1 MKTTRKAYIQ
11 NVLLSSIRTKAF
23 PRDKG
28 VTYAA
33 DRRGSQFTQITCD
46 HESHISKMTSQ
57 KVQKC
62 SSLAAGT
69 FSIGAQGSCITF
81 VVN

>member
-1 MKTTRKAYIQ
+1 MMTTRKAYIQ

-46 HESHISKMTSQ
+46 HESHISKMTSKRVLHNFRGKLKYLSQ
-57 KVQKC
+57 P
-62 SSLAAGT
+62 
-69 FSIGAQGSCITF
+69 IY
-81 VVN
+81 